1 MNNSFL
7 EREFLGNTVESY
19 LWFAGILLI
28 GLLFKKL
35 ISQAVSWIAFRLIK
49 KYSKGITFNDF
60 KTLLLK
66 PGNLVI
72 LLIVLYLAFD
82 RLSFP
87 AHWNLDPVDKPGLR
101 SSVFMLFQLL
111 ITVAF
116 AWTILRFI
124 DFIGLIL
131 MKRAEAT
138 ESKLDDQFVPYIK
151 SGLKIIVSIMA
162 IFFALGF
169 IFKVNILAI
178 VGGLGIGGLAL
189 ALAGKETVENLFGSF
204 TIFFDKPFTVGDHVR
219 VGSVEG
225 FVESIGL
232 RSTRIRTL
240 ERSLLAIPNKKMIDA
255 ELENVTLRSMWRARF
270 FIGLTYSTSAVQLKA
285 VIKDIYD
292 YIHAHPQTRDNP
304 VVKFSEFNSSSL
316 DILVVY
322 FVLTSELETFLNIK
336 EEINFKI
343 MEIVQQHG
351 CSFAFPSTSVYV
363 EKWNE
368 KNNRLE

>member
-1 MNNSFL
+1 MNDHFL
-7 EREFLGNTVESY
+7 KTEYFGNTVESY
-19 LWFAGILLI
+19 LWFAGILI
-28 GLLFKKL
+28 AGLLFKRL
-35 ISQAVSWIAFRLIK
+35 ITQAVSWIAYRLIK

-66 PGNLVI
+66 PGNVVI
-72 LLIVLYLAFD
+72 LLIVFYLAFD
-82 RLSFP
+82 RLSYP
-87 AHWNLDPVDKPGLR
+87 AHWNLDPADKPGLR
-101 SSVFMLFQLL
+101 SSIFILFQML

-116 AWTILRFI
+116 TWTILRFI

-151 SGLKIIVSIMA
+151 SGLKILVA
-162 IFFALGF
+162 ILALFFVLGF
-169 IFKVNILAI
+169 IFKVNILAL

-189 ALAGKETVENLFGSF
+189 ALASKETVENLFGSF
-204 TIFFDKPFTVGDHVR
+204 TIFFDKPFTVGDQVK
-219 VGSVEG
+219 VGNVEG

-270 FIGLTYSTSAVQLKA
+270 FIGLTYSTRAEQLSA
-285 VIKDIYD
+285 VIKDIFD
-292 YIHAHPQTRDNP
+292 YIHTHPQTGDNP
-304 VVKFSEFNSSSL
+304 IVKFSDFNSSSL

-322 FVLTSELETFLNIK
+322 FVLTSELETFLNVK
-336 EEINFKI
+336 EEVNFKI
-343 MEIVQQHG
+343 MEIVKQHG
-351 CSFAFPSTSVYV
+351 CSFAYPSTSVYV

-368 KNNRLE
+368 ANGR

>member
-1 MNNSFL
+1 MEYSFL
-7 EREFLGNTVESY
+7 EKEYLGNTVESY
-19 LWFAGILLI
+19 LWFAGILIVGLI
-28 GLLFKKL
+28 FKKL
-35 ISQAVSWIAFRLIK
+35 ITQAVSWIAYRLIK

-60 KTLLLK
+60 KTLLIK

-87 AHWNLDPVDKPGLR
+87 SHWNLDPVDKPGLR
-101 SSVFMLFQLL
+101 SSIFILFQML
-111 ITVAF
+111 ITGAF

-131 MKRAEAT
+131 LKRAETT

-151 SGLKIIVSIMA
+151 SGLKIIVFILA
-162 IFFALGF
+162 LFFILGF
-169 IFKVNILAI
+169 IFKVNIVAL

-189 ALAGKETVENLFGSF
+189 ALASKETVENLFGSF
-204 TIFFDKPFTVGDHVR
+204 TIFFDKPFTVGDQVK
-219 VGSVEG
+219 VGNVEG

-270 FIGLTYSTSAVQLKA
+270 FIGLTYSTSADQLKA
-285 VIKDIYD
+285 VIKDIFD
-292 YIHAHPQTRDNP
+292 YIHTHPQTRDNP
-304 VVKFSEFNSSSL
+304 IVKFSEFNSSSL
-316 DILVVY
+316 DILIVY

-343 MEIVQQHG
+343 MEIVKQNG
-351 CSFAFPSTSVYV
+351 CSFAYPSTSVYL
-363 EKWNE
+363 EKWKESGNS
-368 KNNRLE
+368 